1 MYTFY
6 KDAELVINFTIK
18 NTETGAVN
26 DPATVGISMKTYSKE
41 GDVVEI
47 ATYTYG
53 VDPELTKISVGNYKL
68 VHTPTEAGRL
78 VYGIT
83 TITPAGFYAGALV
96 IKDNSI

>member
-1 MYTFY
+1 MYIFY
-6 KDAELVINFTIK
+6 KNAELVINFTIK
-18 NTETGAVN
+18 NTETGTVN
-26 DPATVGISMKTYSKE
+26 DPATVAVALKIYNKE
-41 GDVVEI
+41 GDVVET

-53 VDPELTKISVGNYKL
+53 ADPELTKISVGNYKL
-68 VHTPTEAGRL
+68 IYTPTEAGRL